1 MATTI
6 LLTKN
11 DHGIQLHFTC
21 RDRDR
26 NPVDLTAR
34 EVHFL
39 LERSGF
45 TINSEHDLCEKTDSA
60 AGKASYTVHSADT
73 EEEGILQGR
82 LRLIGDSLQVENIE
96 PIAVWVK
103 P

>member
-11 DHGIQLHFTC
+11 DHGIEIHFTC

-34 EVHFL
+34 EIHFL
-39 LERSGF
+39 LERDGSV
-45 TINSEHDLCEKTDSA
+45 INSEHSLCQKTDSA
-60 AGKASYTVHSADT
+60 AGKASYTLHGNDT
-73 EEEGILQGR
+73 ESEGILRGR
-82 LRLIGDSLQVENIE
+82 LRLLADNLQVENIE